1 MATPIRRGPR
11 RVSYPAFLGPREQ
24 RKATVAKAP
33 IRRGK
38 SVTVSSPRAKARKA
52 TVAKARAKR
61 SDAQQVGKTRYKKT
75 AGQLGGSKSTTL
87 KRTMKTQR
95 KGRGAVGKKLESAEL
110 QRALRSSMGRHGGI
124 RKSKPSRKA
133 N

>member
-11 RVSYPAFLGPREQ
+11 RVTVSSPRAKT

-38 SVTVSSPRAKARKA
+38 SVTISSPRAKAKKA
-52 TVAKARAKR
+52 TIARGTAKR
-61 SDAQQVGKTRYKKT
+61 RSVSPPKRDLQHSGTTGYPAGLHTLHKVHKSVKGPGSKQYKKT
-75 AGQLGGSKSTTL
+75 KGMALGRRFIKP
-87 KRTMKTQR
+87 R
-95 KGRGAVGKKLESAEL
+95 
-110 QRALRSSMGRHGGI
+110 
-124 RKSKPSRKA
+124 SKPSRRA